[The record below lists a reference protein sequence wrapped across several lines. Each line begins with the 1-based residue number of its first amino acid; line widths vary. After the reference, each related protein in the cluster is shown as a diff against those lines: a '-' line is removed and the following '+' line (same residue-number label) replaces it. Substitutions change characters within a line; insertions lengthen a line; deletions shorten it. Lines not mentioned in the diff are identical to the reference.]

1 MRTEVKGSRKERYN
15 DPFFKNTNEGDKFII
30 KLFKQKQNAKNND
43 LNTVDSLSENHKR
56 PEDSGTA

>member
-1 MRTEVKGSRKERYN
+1 MILSLKILI
-15 DPFFKNTNEGDKFII
+15 EGDKFII

-43 LNTVDSLSENHKR
+43 LNTVDSLLENHKR